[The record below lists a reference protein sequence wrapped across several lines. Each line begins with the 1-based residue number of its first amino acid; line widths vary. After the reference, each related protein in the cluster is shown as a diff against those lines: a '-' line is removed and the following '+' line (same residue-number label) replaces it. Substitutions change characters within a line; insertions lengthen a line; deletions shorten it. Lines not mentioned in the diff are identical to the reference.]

1 MINTQ
6 TNRSF
11 IEEQQY
17 STFILE
23 NLYDSLLPA
32 QFWRDVSDFSAGETL
47 NIKTIGETVIQ
58 EVSEDTPIVYNPIES
73 GSIQLQI
80 TDYIGNGWY
89 VH

>member
-32 QFWRDVSDFSAGETL
+32 QFWRDVSDFSAGEVL

-58 EVSEDTPIVYNPIES
+58 EITEDTPIVYNPIES
-73 GSIQLQI
+73 GNIQLQI
-80 TDYIGNGWY
+80 TDYVGNGWY